1 MGEVREAPPLADHT
15 TRVERVYREDGARLW
30 RAMVAFTGN
39 PDTASD
45 VVAEAFAQLLHRG
58 DAVRSPQRW
67 VWRAAFR
74 IAAGEL
80 KRFRQTPPLPTQHL
94 DGFDEGALDVMA
106 ALQKLPMKQ
115 RAAVVLRHSFG
126 YTPREVASMLGVAP
140 PTARVH
146 IARGLK
152 RLRILLKEP
161 PDEG

>member
-1 MGEVREAPPLADHT
+1 MGEVREAPPQADHT

-30 RAMVAFTGN
+30 RAMVAFTGD

-58 DAVRSPQRW
+58 DVVRSPQRW

-80 KRFRQTPPLPTQHL
+80 KRLRQTPPPSTQHL
-94 DGFDEGALDVMA
+94 AGFDEGALDVMA

-126 YTPREVASMLGVAP
+126 YTPREIAGVLRVAP

-152 RLRILLKEP
+152 KLRVALEEDD
-161 PDEG
+161 DED

>member
-1 MGEVREAPPLADHT
+1 MREVWEAPPQAEHS

-30 RAMVAFTGN
+30 RSMLAFTGD

-58 DAVRSPQRW
+58 DAIRSPQRW

-80 KRFRQTPPLPTQHL
+80 RRRRQPPPGPVETVDAPGEGIIDVL
-94 DGFDEGALDVMA
+94 D
-106 ALQKLPMKQ
+106 ALQKLPRKQ
-115 RAAVVLRHSFG
+115 RAAVVLRHSLG
-126 YTPREVASMLGVAP
+126 YTPREIASILEVAP

-152 RLRILLKEP
+152 RLRTLLKEAD
-161 PDEG
+161 DEA

>member
-1 MGEVREAPPLADHT
+1 MREVWEAPPQTEHS

-30 RAMVAFTGN
+30 RAMLAFTGD

-80 KRFRQTPPLPTQHL
+80 KRRRVRPPTPVETVDAPGEGIIDVL
-94 DGFDEGALDVMA
+94 D
-106 ALQKLPMKQ
+106 ALQKLPRKQ
-115 RAAVVLRHSFG
+115 RAAVVLRHSLG
-126 YTPREVASMLGVAP
+126 YTPREIAAILEVAP

-152 RLRILLKEP
+152 RLRTLLKEAD
-161 PDEG
+161 DET

>member
-1 MGEVREAPPLADHT
+1 MGEVRDAPPQVDHT

-30 RAMVAFTGN
+30 RAILAFTGD
-39 PDTASD
+39 PDTTSD

-80 KRFRQTPPLPTQHL
+80 KRRRDATPLVDDSVDASSGEAVDVL
-94 DGFDEGALDVMA
+94 GALRS
-106 ALQKLPMKQ
+106 LPPKQ
-115 RAAVVLRHSFG
+115 RAAVVLRHYLG
-126 YTPREVASMLGVAP
+126 YTPREIATILEVAP

-146 IARGLK
+146 ITRGLK
-152 RLRILLKEP
+152 KLRSLLKEQNP
-161 PDEG
+161 ES